1 MSWEER
7 PLVTFALFAYNQER
21 YIREAVEGALA
32 QDYEPLEILI
42 SDDCSSDGTADVIR
56 EVVSSYHGPH
66 RVFINVNAK
75 NLGLIGHVN
84 KVVSMCSGR
93 LIVAAAGDDIS
104 YCSRTTILA
113 HIFYSS
119 PKEPLLIHSSVEEIS
134 KEGDSIGTKHPPLR
148 SSSDFGDISIISSSN
163 SICIGASAAWSKK
176 LFEIY
181 GPIRYLAAY
190 EDIVLGARAAM
201 MNGLVYCH
209 SPLLKYR
216 TGAGITTNNEK
227 LKSVKLCVSSRKA
240 WITTMEHVYLQR
252 VEDAEKVGFSAGRLK
267 MKKRLKSF
275 SARRRMYEGGAALV
289 AEVLSS
295 PILNMSRILFELA
308 AIGTILLYRFRS
320 MVRDGSAGS
329 SRA

>member
-1 MSWEER
+1 MSGEEK

-32 QDYEPLEILI
+32 QDYEPLEIII
-42 SDDCSSDGTADVIR
+42 SDDCSSDGTVDVIR

-66 RVFINVNAK
+66 RVIINVNEK

-104 YCSRTTILA
+104 YRSRTTMLA

-119 PKEPLLIHSSVEEIS
+119 PKEPLLIHSSVEEMS
-134 KEGDSIGTKHPPLR
+134 KEGDSIGSKHPPLR
-148 SSSDFGDISIISSSN
+148 SSADLGNISIISSSN
-163 SICIGASAAWSKK
+163 SIYIGASAAWNKK

-181 GPIRYLAAY
+181 GPIKYPAAY

-201 MNGLVYCH
+201 MSGLVYCP
-209 SPLLKYR
+209 SSLLKYR
-216 TGAGITTNNEK
+216 TGTGITTSKEK
-227 LKSVKLCVSSRKA
+227 SKSVKLFISWRKA

-252 VEDAEKVGFSAGRLK
+252 IEDAEKVGFGAGKLK
-267 MKKRLKSF
+267 MKRRLESY
-275 SARRRMYEGGAALV
+275 SARRRIYEGGSALV
-289 AEVLSS
+289 AEILSS
-295 PILNMSRILFELA
+295 PVLSMCRIVFELA
-308 AIGTILLYRFRS
+308 AISTILLYRFK
-320 MVRDGSAGS
+320 
-329 SRA
+329 